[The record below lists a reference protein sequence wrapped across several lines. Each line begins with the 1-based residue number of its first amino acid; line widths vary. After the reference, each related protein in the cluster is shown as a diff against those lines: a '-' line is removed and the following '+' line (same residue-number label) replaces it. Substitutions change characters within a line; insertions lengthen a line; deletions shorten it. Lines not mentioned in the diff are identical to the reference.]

1 MIITI
6 FLISIATAFLVPTYR
21 AWEIRTRGAETT
33 LDSAPYTENFS
44 FRNIEKVVL
53 YLTKNFIVLVVLGVA
68 KYWFIAVTKSKKW
81 LEENMP
87 KVLNVFKRKEV
98 QEDGLTKN
106 YSFTRR
112 LILELRAKLRRTR
125 EAIRREHE

>member
-1 MIITI
+1 MVIII
-6 FLISIATAFLVPTYR
+6 FLISIAVAFLVPVYR
-21 AWEIRTRGAETT
+21 AWEIRTLRAETT
-33 LDSAPYTENFS
+33 HSTANYTENFS

-53 YLTKNFIVLVVLGVA
+53 YLTKNFIVALVLGVA
-68 KYWFIAVTKSKKW
+68 KYWFIIITKSKKW

-87 KVLNVFKRKEV
+87 KVHNVFQKKEA
-98 QEDGLTKN
+98 EEEGLVKN

-112 LILELRAKLRRTR
+112 LILELRAKLRRTK